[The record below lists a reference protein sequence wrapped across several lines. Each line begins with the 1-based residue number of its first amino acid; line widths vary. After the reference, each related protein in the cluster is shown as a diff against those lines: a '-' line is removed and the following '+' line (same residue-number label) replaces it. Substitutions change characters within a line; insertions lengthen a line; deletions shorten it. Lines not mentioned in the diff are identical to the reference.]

1 MDPLRVF
8 FKPSSAHSGCSI
20 NVRQRDEQADDW
32 LHLLQ
37 PWERLRVALYSCGIV
52 YTLSPSPSPLST
64 FLVTMGDNT
73 LNMSPKVMS
82 KSSFL
87 VPVNVTLIGKR
98 ISTDI
103 IRGLEMRPS
112 WVRMGPKSNDKWPY
126 KRKDVETHTER
137 RPYEGGDRGR
147 RLVAISQGALKLA
160 RGHQR
165 PGGRPGTDIFLGA
178 IRRNQ
183 PSQHLHFRILARRTK
198 ERLHFCYLKP
208 PSLHHCGVAAPG
220 SSGVMVTSCSAF
232 LVSSS
237 EREPLNLRGLS

>member
-20 NVRQRDEQADDW
+20 NVRQRDEQADDR

-52 YTLSPSPSPLST
+52 YTLSPSPSPLAPSLT
-64 FLVTMGDNT
+64 VTMGDNT

-87 VPVNVTLIGKR
+87 VPLNVTLIGKR

-126 KRKDVETHTER
+126 KRKDVGEHTHREKAIR
-137 RPYEGGDRGR
+137 RWGRGR
-147 RLVAISQGALKLA
+147 RLVAISQGGTEACQGSPEA
-160 RGHQR
+160 R
-165 PGGRPGTDIFLGA
+165 GRPGTDIFLGA
-178 IRRNQ
+178 IEETNPLSTFISEFWPAGLRE
-183 PSQHLHFRILARRTK
+183 AT
-198 ERLHFCYLKP
+198 
-208 PSLHHCGVAAPG
+208 
-220 SSGVMVTSCSAF
+220 F
-232 LVSSS
+232 L
-237 EREPLNLRGLS
+237 LS

>member
-1 MDPLRVF
+1 MGTSAG
-8 FKPSSAHSGCSI
+8 SS
-20 NVRQRDEQADDW
+20 
-32 LHLLQ
+32 LLL
-37 PWERLRVALYSCGIV
+37 WDCLYSLPF
-52 YTLSPSPSPLST
+52 TQPPDT

-87 VPVNVTLIGKR
+87 VPSFLFRKGAPQPQGPPLIHLCIPQLRPWNVTLIGKR
-98 ISTDI
+98 ISADI

-126 KRKDVETHTER
+126 KRKDVETQTQR
-137 RPYEGGDRGR
+137 RPYEGRDRGR

-165 PGGRPGTDIFLGA
+165 PGRRPGTDIFLGA

-183 PSQHLHFRILARRTK
+183 PSQHLRFGILARRTK

-208 PSLHHCGVAAPG
+208 PSLCHCGVAAPG
-220 SSGVMVTSCSAF
+220 GSGVMVTSCSAL

-237 EREPLNLRGLS
+237 EREPLNLRGLP